1 MLLSTSKEGRTSMT
15 SKRGALVLI
24 CILAGLGVL
33 ALLAT
38 LLSGAGYDVQ
48 GDAVMPYESGTV
60 KEVRLLGAFTVY
72 VDAESQPTPGILG
85 GLALLILATAAFMTA
100 LVLHMVG
107 GRRRLV
113 AFYALICAG
122 FGFAAFDE
130 LFAMHETLGHNLQFL
145 ADLPGVTRPDDVVV
159 ALYILPAA
167 AFTYYFRDVVL
178 GNRRAVF
185 ALAGALGFFAL
196 SVAGDVTGQTKFEA
210 VMEVCSGLCIAAF
223 LPLMMYSHLRGNLR
237 PQPDV
242 SAEVTVVDQRPQQR
256 VPAGSAG

>member
-1 MLLSTSKEGRTSMT
+1 MT

-38 LLSGAGYDVQ
+38 LLSGAGYEVQ

-60 KEVRLLGAFTVY
+60 KEVRLLGAVTVY

-85 GLALLILATAAFMTA
+85 GLALLMLATAAFMTA
-100 LVLHMVG
+100 LVLRMVG
-107 GRRRLV
+107 VRRRLV

-145 ADLPGVTRPDDVVV
+145 ADIPGVTRPDDVVV
-159 ALYILPAA
+159 ALYILPAV
-167 AFTYYFRDVVL
+167 AFVYYFRDVVSE
-178 GNRRAVF
+178 NRRAVF
-185 ALAGALGFFAL
+185 ALAAALVFFAL
-196 SVAGDVTGQTKFEA
+196 SVAGDITGQMKFEA
-210 VMEVCSGLCIAAF
+210 VMEVLSGLCITAF
-223 LPLMMYSHLRGNLR
+223 LPLMIHSHLQRHLR
-237 PQPDV
+237 PQPGAAD
-242 SAEVTVVDQRPQQR
+242 EVTVVDQRPQQR
-256 VPAGSAG
+256 VPAGTAG